1 MYNIVLDTNFLLIPI
16 KFKVDIFREIE
27 RICDFPYNLHIVDKT
42 IDELK
47 GKKGEK
53 LALSLIKHHNINI
66 IKTNKD
72 KIADDLITDLK
83 LENKV
88 IATQDK
94 DLKKR
99 NKPYIIT
106 LKQKTHLIKCF
117 TKQP

>member
-27 RICDFPYNLHIVDKT
+27 RICDFPYKLHIVDKT

-47 GKKGEK
+47 GKKGER
-53 LALSLIKHHNINI
+53 LALQLLEHNKVNI
-66 IKTNKD
+66 IQTKKD
-72 KIADDLITDLK
+72 ASADDLITDLQ

-88 IATQDK
+88 VATQDK